1 MTPKDKAKKL
11 VEKFM
16 SIDSDSEKF
25 DGFKMKTFYA
35 QRCALIAVEEIYKTN
50 LIFGRYEYEEN
61 PEFFYSYWEE
71 VKQEIEKL

>member
-1 MTPKDKAKKL
+1 MSPKEKADELLWRFLL
-11 VEKFM
+11 VEQNKNYDRNKIKSFL
-16 SIDSDSEKF
+16 
-25 DGFKMKTFYA
+25 
-35 QRCALIAVEEIYKTN
+35 LITINEICQTN